1 MIGSPVSILVDSD
14 IVIEVLRGRDQV
26 ILSQWSA
33 LADSHS
39 PILVSPVTFA
49 EIGAGAFAS
58 EMQSISR
65 FFAPLTCVA
74 IDQKIGQL
82 AGEYLR
88 QYSKSHSL
96 KIADALI
103 AASAAQ
109 NQAALWTRNLK
120 HYPMPDLIFYG

>member
-1 MIGSPVSILVDSD
+1 VSVLIDSD
-14 IVIEVLRGRDQV
+14 IVIEVLRGRDQA
-26 ILSQWSA
+26 ILSQWSL

-39 PILVSPVTFA
+39 PILISPITFA
-49 EIGAGAFAS
+49 DVGAGAFES
-58 EMQSISR
+58 ERPMIAR

-88 QYSKSHSL
+88 QFGKSHNL

-109 NQAALWTRNLK
+109 NKAALWTRNRR
-120 HYPMPDLIFYG
+120 HYPMGEMSFYG

>member
-1 MIGSPVSILVDSD
+1 MSVLIDSD
-14 IVIEVLRGRDQV
+14 IVIEVLRARDQA
-26 ILSQWSA
+26 ILAQWSL
-33 LADSHS
+33 LAGSHT
-39 PILVSPVTFA
+39 PILVSPITFA
-49 EIGAGAFAS
+49 EVGAGALPH
-58 EMQSISR
+58 EIQIISR

-96 KIADALI
+96 QIADALI

-109 NQAALWTRNLK
+109 NQAALWTRNRK
-120 HYPMPDLIFYG
+120 HYPMPDLTFYA

>member
-1 MIGSPVSILVDSD
+1 VSVLIDSD
-14 IVIEVLRGRDQV
+14 IVIEVLRARDQA
-26 ILSQWSA
+26 ILSQWSV

-39 PILVSPVTFA
+39 PILVSPITIEEV
-49 EIGAGAFAS
+49 GAGALAH
-58 EMQSISR
+58 ELQIISR

-74 IDQKIGQL
+74 IDRKIGQL

-88 QYSKSHSL
+88 RYSKSHNL

-109 NQAALWTRNLK
+109 NQATLWTCNRK
-120 HYPMPDLIFYG
+120 HYPMPDLSFYA